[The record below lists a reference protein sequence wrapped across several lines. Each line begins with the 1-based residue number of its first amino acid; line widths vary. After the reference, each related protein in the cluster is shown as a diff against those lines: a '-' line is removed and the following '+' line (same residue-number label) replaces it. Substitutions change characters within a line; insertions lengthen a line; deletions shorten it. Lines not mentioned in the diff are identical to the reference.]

1 MKASVVLTALAL
13 GSLTSGCAVIDRLTP
28 RGVETAAAVDL
39 PGQIEPIHAA
49 AIADDTA
56 VFWVSSNG
64 CTHKADLTPVVRRA
78 RAGPVITLRRLK
90 EDRCDQ
96 RLPQGVEIS
105 WSFQELGLEPG
116 ARVTVENPYQ
126 LPPT

>member
-28 RGVETAAAVDL
+28 RGVETAAAGAL